1 MTVPLRA
8 PANQVSRKAIT
19 LWLLEA
25 LFGFVLL
32 VGGSILAATW
42 IGGSGWS
49 WVPGWL
55 SDNIWLL
62 PVVVGVVMAP
72 LVVIEPFWRYA
83 VHRWEL
89 SGDVVYARAGWI
101 SREWVFVPVSRIQTV
116 DKAQG
121 WFERLLGLATVEIRT
136 ASYAGSSSIK
146 GLDYAIAARL
156 SEDLARRAEELRDDA
171 T

>member
-1 MTVPLRA
+1 MSVPLRD
-8 PANQVSRKAIT
+8 PVNRVSRRAIT

-25 LFGFVLL
+25 LFGFALL
-32 VGGSILAATW
+32 VGGSMLAAVW
-42 IGGSGWS
+42 IDGSGWS

-55 SDNIWLL
+55 SDNVWWL
-62 PVVVGVVMAP
+62 PVAVGVLMAP
-72 LVVIEPFWRYA
+72 FVVIEPFWRYA

-89 SGDVVYARAGWI
+89 SSDVVYARSGWI

-136 ASYAGSSSIK
+136 ASYAGSSTIK
-146 GLDYAIAARL
+146 GLDYTVAARL
-156 SEDLARRAEELRDDA
+156 SESLAHRAEELRDDA